1 MKKKNIVSHTAFLG
15 LLACVIAIGLAMAGS
30 AGIFGG
36 SAGRIFAADINWSV
50 DGDGTVRDSS
60 GKAIKGT
67 KIQLDHKNPALQSA
81 AVTSKKNAAKTV
93 IAEAVRSGLIQDPG
107 VSPDDMTLE
116 EILAIP
122 TFQQLDFDRDGITNA
137 EEIRLGTDPYVAD
150 TDRDGQSDGVE
161 IQSGH
166 DPKIFSPGDSRD
178 TVVREDVKS
187 VIASE
192 NAAVASQENPL
203 PSKKKDDR
211 YRVESVSLV
220 KAGGANAGESVHFA
234 GKALPNTFVTLYIY
248 STPTIVTIRADANGD
263 WSYDLSSDLEN
274 GDHEAYVA
282 VTDSTGKISSYG
294 SGIAFTKTA
303 EAITVRPIAEASQG
317 IPGNQS
323 PLERSRTE
331 YFFAAFIA
339 ILFFSGVALLV
350 VNRRAVK

>member
-1 MKKKNIVSHTAFLG
+1 MKNIFSYIAFFG
-15 LLACVIAIGLAMAGS
+15 AFHCIIAIGLAVAGS
-30 AGIFGG
+30 VSIFG
-36 SAGRIFAADINWSV
+36 SSEGRVLAADINWSV

-60 GKAIKGT
+60 GKVIKGT
-67 KIQLDHKNPALQSA
+67 KLQLDRKGSASQTA
-81 AVTSKKNAAKTV
+81 AVTSKKSAAKTV
-93 IAEAVRSGLIQDPG
+93 IMEAMKSGLIQDPG
-107 VSPDDMTLE
+107 VSLDDMTLE

-122 TFQQLDFDRDGITNA
+122 AFQQLDFDRDGIINA

-150 TDRDGQSDGVE
+150 TDRDGQSDGAE

-187 VIASE
+187 IIASE
-192 NAAVASQENPL
+192 NAAVVSQENPF

-220 KAGGANAGESVHFA
+220 KAGGSNAKESIHFA

-248 STPTIVTIRADANGD
+248 STPTIVTIRSDANGD

-350 VNRRAVK
+350 VNRRATK

>member
-187 VIASE
+187 PPNISYPTKEKGARKE
-192 NAAVASQENPL
+192 RA
-203 PSKKKDDR
+203 PSK
-211 YRVESVSLV
+211 SVFRENLAAPIIRIANHPVNSL
-220 KAGGANAGESVHFA
+220 
-234 GKALPNTFVTLYIY
+234 
-248 STPTIVTIRADANGD
+248 
-263 WSYDLSSDLEN
+263 
-274 GDHEAYVA
+274 
-282 VTDSTGKISSYG
+282 
-294 SGIAFTKTA
+294 
-303 EAITVRPIAEASQG
+303 
-317 IPGNQS
+317 
-323 PLERSRTE
+323 
-331 YFFAAFIA
+331 FAAARAF
-339 ILFFSGVALLV
+339 LFPG
-350 VNRRAVK
+350 